1 MRVHNGRRAALFALL
16 AAAWAGVLFYFS
28 GQTGTDSSAL
38 SMTLTRFLFGRLIA
52 RGADVDMLHYLVR
65 KAAHFGIFA
74 VEGFLA
80 GMSLMYILRTR
91 AAFLLTALAVVG
103 LAVANELHQRLSVGR
118 VCSSRDMI
126 IDACGGLTG
135 LLFAAAILC
144 VSGLVRRRKAHD
156 RQ

>member
-1 MRVHNGRRAALFALL
+1 MRVHNGRRAAVFALL
-16 AAAWAGVLFYFS
+16 AAAWAGVLFFFS
-28 GQTGTDSSAL
+28 GQSGTDSGAL
-38 SMTLTRFLFGRLIA
+38 SMALTRFLFGKLIE
-52 RGADVDMLHYLVR
+52 RGADVDLLHHLVR

-80 GMSLMYILRTR
+80 GMSLLYILRTR
-91 AAFLLTALAVVG
+91 SAVVLTALAVAA
-103 LAVANELHQRLSVGR
+103 LAAANELHQQMSVGR

-126 IDACGGLTG
+126 IDACGGLAG

-144 VSGLVRRRKAHD
+144 VAGLTRRRKTHD